1 MNLLGGPAAHRIT
14 AVQQHLQKP
23 DHPGVLDFDAGMP
36 HPADGDRQSQ
46 PLEQREV
53 HMNIEALRL
62 EPGKAVGDDLESLSH
77 RIQMIQPL
85 LQTEVTQIVGAEFV
99 AQVAGELLILFEKG
113 VLPVGT
119 ENVMTMLDLVDDG
132 GEFTAQAL
140 MQAGTEDLADPVGRQ
155 PPETDL
161 AAALEDLVNGEVAF
175 EDEVAAVLNLSDGVE
190 SRQVHLGAFLLGKL
204 RPQDQGPVVELL
216 ADDGGAQAVSGGL

>member
-36 HPADGDRQSQ
+36 HPPDGDRQSQ

-77 RIQMIQPL
+77 RIQMIQSF
-85 LQTEVTQIVGAEFV
+85 LQAEVAQIVGAKFV
-99 AQVAGELLILFEKG
+99 AQVAAELLVLFEKG
-113 VLPVGT
+113 VLPVGA
-119 ENVMTMLDLVDDG
+119 ENVMSMLDLVDDG
-132 GEFTAQAL
+132 GQFAAQAL
-140 MQAGTEDLADPVGRQ
+140 VQADAEDLADAVGGQ
-155 PPETDL
+155 PPEADL
-161 AAALEDLVNGEVAF
+161 AASLEDLVNREVAF
-175 EDEVAAVLNLSDGVE
+175 EDEVPAVLDL
-190 SRQVHLGAFLLGKL
+190 
-204 RPQDQGPVVELL
+204 
-216 ADDGGAQAVSGGL
+216 